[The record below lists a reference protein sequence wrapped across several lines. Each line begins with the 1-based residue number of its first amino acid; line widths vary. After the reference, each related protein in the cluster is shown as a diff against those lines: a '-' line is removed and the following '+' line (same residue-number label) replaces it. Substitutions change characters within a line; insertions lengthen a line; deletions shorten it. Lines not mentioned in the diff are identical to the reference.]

1 MSDPRVSGSIAGGR
15 VGHFLVEEPLLSM
28 TETTLQHGPDIRS
41 TVRLAA
47 DGDEVACARLVTDH
61 YPRMMRAAFVI
72 VGDSDTAREAVQLA
86 WSIAWR
92 RLGSVRDPERVGPW
106 LVSIAA
112 NEARHLA
119 KRQRRRTIVE
129 ISAGPDDRNSGDPGD
144 GIGLLD
150 LGRALRG
157 LKPDERSL
165 LAMRYVAGLDSN
177 QIGQQTGMSASGVR
191 SRLARLLDR
200 LREDLGD
207 A

>member
-1 MSDPRVSGSIAGGR
+1 
-15 VGHFLVEEPLLSM
+15 M
-28 TETTLQHGPDIRS
+28 TEITLQHGRDILS

-47 DGDEVACARLVTDH
+47 EGDEAACARLVTDH

-72 VGDSDTAREAVQLA
+72 VGDSESAREAVQLA

-92 RLGSVRDPERVGPW
+92 KMGSVRDPERVGPW

-112 NEARHLA
+112 NEARHLVR
-119 KRQRRRTIVE
+119 RQHRRTVVE
-129 ISAGPDDRNSGDPGD
+129 ISAGVAERSGDPGD
-144 GIGLLD
+144 GIDLLD

-157 LKPDERSL
+157 LKPEERSL
-165 LAMRYVAGLDSN
+165 LALRYVAGLDST

-191 SRLARLLDR
+191 SRLARVLDR
-200 LREDLGD
+200 LREELGD

>member
-1 MSDPRVSGSIAGGR
+1 
-15 VGHFLVEEPLLSM
+15 M
-28 TETTLQHGPDIRS
+28 TETILQHAPDILS
-41 TVRLAA
+41 TVQLAA
-47 DGDEVACARLVTDH
+47 DGDEAACARLVNDH
-61 YPRMMRAAFVI
+61 YAAMVRAAFVI
-72 VGDSDTAREAVQLA
+72 VGDSETAREAVQLA

-92 RLGSVRDPERVGPW
+92 RLRSVREPERIGPW

-119 KRQRRRTIVE
+119 KRQRRRTVVE
-129 ISAGPDDRNSGDPGD
+129 ISVGIDDRRTGDPAD
-144 GIGLLD
+144 AIDLLD

-165 LAMRYVAGLDSN
+165 LALRYVAGLDSN
-177 QIGQQTGMSASGVR
+177 QIGRQSGMSASGVR

-200 LREDLGD
+200 LREELGD